1 MTFNILLCTAKY
13 SSVLRY
19 LQPTQLEEA
28 KRRLE
33 YEQSR
38 NRQRYPTSSSG
49 TKQQQEYD
57 LMPQMPQMQPCPQS
71 NQSTLR
77 RAKQD
82 APSEFTI
89 LVLSFCDEKVPY
101 RIKISGSNVTLKQ
114 FKDVLPKKGNYR

>member
-1 MTFNILLCTAKY
+1 
-13 SSVLRY
+13 
-19 LQPTQLEEA
+19 
-28 KRRLE
+28 
-33 YEQSR
+33 
-38 NRQRYPTSSSG
+38 
-49 TKQQQEYD
+49 
-57 LMPQMPQMQPCPQS
+57 MPPMQPCPQS

-82 APSEFTI
+82 APTDFTI